1 MKIRFLLIPLFF
13 AIFFVEDSSCQKEG
27 IKDSTN
33 DRTVQ
38 YSLSQEE
45 IESSRNAVHLPFAS
59 PIKIPD
65 KSNQYSQSITT
76 ITIDRYE
83 FTIGESA
90 KQFLLKYPEFNID
103 EYLDEEKE
111 DLISQYYFKLNE
123 EDVTFVINFYN
134 DEFYELYINDE
145 FWSGIFKDFIP
156 EAFGFLKV
164 GEDSEFI
171 NNNYPNVITEH
182 FVKDNIK
189 LDYCGGRYGFLRL
202 ITEVN

>member
-1 MKIRFLLIPLFF
+1 
-13 AIFFVEDSSCQKEG
+13 
-27 IKDSTN
+27 
-33 DRTVQ
+33 
-38 YSLSQEE
+38 
-45 IESSRNAVHLPFAS
+45 
-59 PIKIPD
+59 
-65 KSNQYSQSITT
+65 
-76 ITIDRYE
+76 
-83 FTIGESA
+83 
-90 KQFLLKYPEFNID
+90 LLKYPEFNVD

-123 EDVTFVINFYN
+123 EDVTFVIKFYN